1 MLDLR
6 YIRQNPELVREMLK
20 NRGEEAPLDELL
32 ELDEQRRALLTEVE
46 QLKAKRNAVSDQV
59 AKLKREK
66 QDASAL
72 IEEMKVV
79 SQTIKE
85 YDEQLRVIDEQLRD
99 RQLRIPNIPHESV
112 HVGAGEEDNKE
123 IRRWGEPQSFGFEPK
138 PHWDLGVDLD
148 IIDFDRGAKVT
159 GTRFY
164 FLKGLGARLER
175 ALVNFMLDVH
185 TAEHGYTEVFP
196 PFIAN
201 KDSAIGTGQLPKF
214 GEDMF
219 KLEDLDYYLIPTA
232 EVPVTNLYRDEILDG
247 DQLPLYHVAYSACFR
262 SEAGAYGR
270 DTRGVIRVHQFNKV
284 ELVKFVKPESS
295 YEELDKLVADAETIL
310 QRLGLPY
317 RVTQMCTADLGFT
330 AAKKLDLEVWM
341 PSYGRYVEISSCSN
355 FEAFQAR
362 RANIRY
368 RSEPGAKPEF
378 VHTLNGSGVAIG
390 RCLAAVIENYQQ
402 EDGSIIIPEVLR
414 PYMQGLEKISGN
426 L

>member
-6 YIRQNPELVREMLK
+6 LIRQDSELIREMLRK
-20 NRGEEAPLDELL
+20 RGEEAPLDELL
-32 ELDEQRRALLTEVE
+32 ELDNQRRKLISEVE

-59 AKLKREK
+59 AQMKRNK

-79 SQTIKE
+79 SQTIKD
-85 YDEQLRVIDEQLRD
+85 YDEQLRVIDEQLLD

-112 HVGAGEEDNKE
+112 HVGTSADDNKE
-123 IRRWGEPQSFGFEPK
+123 IRRWGEPRQFGHDPL
-138 PHWDLGVDLD
+138 PHWELGVNLD
-148 IIDFDRGAKVT
+148 ILDFDRAAKVT
-159 GTRFY
+159 GARFY
-164 FLKGLGARLER
+164 FLKGLGASLER
-175 ALVNFMLDVH
+175 ALINFMLDVH
-185 TAEHGYTEVFP
+185 TSEHGYQEVFP
-196 PFIAN
+196 PFIVN
-201 KDSAIGTGQLPKF
+201 KHSATGTGQLPKF

-219 KLEDLDYYLIPTA
+219 KLENLDYYLIPTA

-247 DQLPLYHVAYSACFR
+247 DRLPLYHVAYSACFR

-284 ELVKFVKPESS
+284 ELVKFVMPETS
-295 YEELDKLVADAETIL
+295 YDELDKLVANAETIL
-310 QRLGLPY
+310 QKLGLPY

-341 PSYGRYVEISSCSN
+341 PSYGQYVEISSCSN

-362 RANIRY
+362 RANIRF
-368 RSEPGAKPEF
+368 RREPGAKPEY

-402 EDGSIIIPEVLR
+402 SDGSIEIPEVLR
-414 PYMQGLEKISGN
+414 PYMRGLDKIS
-426 L
+426 

>member
-6 YIRQNPELVREMLK
+6 LIRQEPELIREMLEK
-20 NRGEEAPLDELL
+20 RGEEAPLDELL
-32 ELDEQRRALLTEVE
+32 ELDNQRRKLISEVE
-46 QLKAKRNAVSDQV
+46 QLKAKRNVVSDQI
-59 AKLKREK
+59 AELKRSK

-79 SQTIKE
+79 SQTIKD
-85 YDEQLRVIDEQLRD
+85 YDEQLRVIDEQLLD

-112 HVGAGEEDNKE
+112 HVGASADDNKE
-123 IRRWGEPQSFGFEPK
+123 IRRWGEPRDFSFEPL
-138 PHWDLGVDLD
+138 PHWELGVDRGIL
-148 IIDFDRGAKVT
+148 DFDRAAKVT
-159 GTRFY
+159 GARFY
-164 FLKGLGARLER
+164 FVKGLGAALER
-175 ALVNFMLDVH
+175 SLINYMIDVH
-185 TAEHGYTEVFP
+185 TSEHGYQEVLP
-196 PFIAN
+196 PYIVN
-201 KDSAIGTGQLPKF
+201 KHSALGTGQLPKF

-219 KLEDLDYYLIPTA
+219 KLEDLDFYLIPTA

-247 DQLPLYHVAYSACFR
+247 AQLPIYHVAYSACFR

-284 ELVKFVKPESS
+284 ELVKFVKPETS
-295 YEELDKLVADAETIL
+295 YAELDKLVADAETIL
-310 QRLGLPY
+310 QKLGLPY

-341 PSYGRYVEISSCSN
+341 PSYGQYVEISSCSN

-362 RANIRY
+362 RANIRF
-368 RSEPGAKPEF
+368 RREPGGKPEF

-402 EDGSIIIPEVLR
+402 ADGSIEIPEVLR
-414 PYMQGLEKISGN
+414 PYMRGMDKIS
-426 L
+426 

>member
-6 YIRQNPELVREMLK
+6 LIRQDPEQVRAMLK
-20 NRGEEAPLDELL
+20 TRGEDAPLDELL
-32 ELDEQRRALLTEVE
+32 ELDNQRRKLIGEVE
-46 QLKAKRNAVSDQV
+46 QLKAKRNAVSDQI
-59 AKLKREK
+59 AAMKRNK

-79 SQTIKE
+79 SQTIKD
-85 YDEQLRVIDEQLRD
+85 YDEQLRVIDEQLLD

-112 HVGAGEEDNKE
+112 HVGESADDNKE
-123 IRRWGEPQSFGFEPK
+123 IRRWGQPREFSFEPK
-138 PHWDLGVDLD
+138 PHWDLGVNLD
-148 IIDFDRGAKVT
+148 IIDFDRAAKVT
-159 GTRFY
+159 GARFY

-175 ALVNFMLDVH
+175 ALINFMLDVH
-185 TAEHGYTEVFP
+185 TAEHGYQEVFP
-196 PFIAN
+196 PFVVN
-201 KDSAIGTGQLPKF
+201 RNSATGTGQLPKF

-219 KLEDLDYYLIPTA
+219 KLENLDYYLIPTA
-232 EVPVTNLYRDEILDG
+232 EVPVTNLYRDEILEG

-284 ELVKFVKPESS
+284 ELVKFVKPETS
-295 YEELDKLVADAETIL
+295 YDELEKLVHDAEDIL

-341 PSYGRYVEISSCSN
+341 PSYGQYVEISSCSN

-362 RANIRY
+362 RANIRF
-368 RSEPGAKPEF
+368 RREQGAKPEF

-390 RCLAAVIENYQQ
+390 RCLAAVLENYQQ
-402 EDGSIIIPEVLR
+402 ADGSIEIPEVLR
-414 PYMQGLEKISGN
+414 PYMQGMGKIG
-426 L
+426 